1 MARIAY
7 VCVCV
12 CVSVRLTPSPGAD
25 LRKKGL
31 NRIGNLLIPNN
42 NYCVFETWVMPILD
56 AMVAEQKATAA
67 SKVGQ
72 RHGEA
77 NTLVR
82 ALFHLLCVFM
92 QDPQIWSPSKMI
104 RRLGLEINN
113 PNSVFYWCAK
123 NDIPG
128 TPLLQCVRA

>member
-1 MARIAY
+1 MVRIAY
-7 VCVCV
+7 VCVRV
-12 CVSVRLTPSPGAD
+12 RVRLTPSPGAD

-82 ALFHLLCVFM
+82 AQFFT
-92 QDPQIWSPSKMI
+92 
-104 RRLGLEINN
+104 LGAC
-113 PNSVFYWCAK
+113 SCRTRKSGHQAK
-123 NDIPG
+123 
-128 TPLLQCVRA
+128 